1 MTFTYTHVV
10 DTANKLLIL
19 EVKGSIS
26 EAIDGEHMLKTIVKL
41 AGKNQVKNVVV
52 DATELKIDYSKLHL
66 TNLML
71 KVQRENW
78 LNEIKIARIINP
90 QDNAGTLV
98 GDMSE
103 KYNLPIKNFD
113 NRSNALMWLLFNK

>member
-52 DATELKIDYSKLHL
+52 DATELKIDYSKLQL

-113 NRSNALMWLLFNK
+113 NRSNALMWLLFNI